1 MHIGIRIKE
10 VLDSK
15 SKGQTV
21 TWFAQQLH
29 CDRRNVYSIFSRAS
43 IDTDLLR
50 RISIILDHDFFRDL
64 SDEYGGQGS
73 DRTED
78 GSRSSE

>member
-15 SKGQTV
+15 SKGQTA

-50 RISIILDHDFFRDL
+50 RISVILDHDFFRDL
-64 SDEYGGQGS
+64 SEEYGRQGT
-73 DRTED
+73 DRAFGELRD
-78 GSRSSE
+78 SE

>member
-64 SDEYGGQGS
+64 SDEYGRQGP